1 MKLLKKMRGAMNK
14 LIELIENAKNI
25 AITGH
30 VSPDGDCTGSTLG
43 LYNYII
49 ENYKD
54 KQVRVCLE
62 KPSMKFAFMNGFELI
77 SEDPFVEADL
87 LVTLD
92 ASDRERLG
100 IRGGMLDSAKESIC
114 IDHHVT
120 NTNFAK
126 FNIVEEFRS
135 STCEL
140 LYTLLSEDK
149 ISVTTAMCIYTGI
162 VHDSGVFKYQST
174 TKETMEIAG
183 KLMAKGFDFTK
194 IIDDTYFKKDFNA
207 TKLLGLALTNV
218 KQEFDGK
225 CCYGFLDYNTWSK
238 YVSDKKKMDGIIDN
252 LRNIDGVEIALFMYE
267 TAKNEYKVSLRSINK
282 NVSSIASALGG
293 GGHIRA
299 AGATVYGNIDELL
312 KDTILPMIEKEL
324 NG

>member
-1 MKLLKKMRGAMNK
+1 MNK
-14 LIELIENAKNI
+14 LLDLIENAKNI

-30 VSPDGDCTGSTLG
+30 VSPDGDCTGSTLA
-43 LYNYII
+43 LYNYIT
-49 ENYKD
+49 ENFEG

-62 KPSMKFAFMNGFELI
+62 KPSKKFSYMNGFDLI
-77 SEDPFVEADL
+77 SEDPFLEADL
-87 LVTLD
+87 LVSLD

-100 IRGGMLDSAKESIC
+100 SRGVILDTAKESIC

-126 FNIVEEFRS
+126 FNIVEDFRS

-140 LYTLLSEDK
+140 LYTLLDYDK
-149 ISVTTAMCIYTGI
+149 ISVNTAVCLYTGI

-174 TKETMEIAG
+174 TRQTMEIAG
-183 KLMAKGFDFTK
+183 ALIDKGFDFTK

-207 TKLLGLALTNV
+207 TKLLGLVLTNA
-218 KQEFDGK
+218 KLIFDGK
-225 CCYGFLDYNTWSK
+225 CCYGLLDYDTWTG
-238 YVSDKKKMDGIIDN
+238 YIDDKKKMDGIIDN

-267 TAKNEYKVSLRSINK
+267 TAKDEHKVSLRSINAD
-282 NVSSIASALGG
+282 VSSIATALGG
-293 GGHIRA
+293 GGHMRA
-299 AGATVYGNIDELL
+299 AGATVYGKVDELL
-312 KDTILPMIEKEL
+312 ENTILPMIEKEL

>member
-1 MKLLKKMRGAMNK
+1 MNK
-14 LIELIENAKNI
+14 LLELIENAKNI

-30 VSPDGDCTGSTLG
+30 VSPDGDCTGSTLA
-43 LYNYII
+43 LYNYIT
-49 ENYKD
+49 ENFEG

-62 KPSMKFAFMNGFELI
+62 KPSMKFSYMNGFDLI
-77 SEDPFVEADL
+77 SEDPFLQADL
-87 LVTLD
+87 LVSLD

-100 IRGGMLDSAKESIC
+100 SRGVMLDTAKESIC

-126 FNIVEEFRS
+126 FNIVEYFRS

-140 LYTLLSEDK
+140 LYTLLDYDK
-149 ISVTTAMCIYTGI
+149 ISVNTAVCLYTGI

-174 TKETMEIAG
+174 TRQTMEIAG
-183 KLMAKGFDFTK
+183 ALIDKGFDFTK

-207 TKLLGLALTNV
+207 TKLLGLVLTNA
-218 KQEFDGK
+218 KLIFDGK
-225 CCYGFLDYNTWSK
+225 CCYGLLDYDTWTG
-238 YVSDKKKMDGIIDN
+238 YIDDKKKMDGIIDN

-267 TAKNEYKVSLRSINK
+267 TAKDEHKVSLRSINA
-282 NVSSIASALGG
+282 NVSSIAAALGG
-293 GGHIRA
+293 GGHMRA
-299 AGATVYGNIDELL
+299 AGATVYGKADELL
-312 KDTILPMIEKEL
+312 ENTILPMIKKEL

>member
-1 MKLLKKMRGAMNK
+1 MNK
-14 LIELIENAKNI
+14 LLELIENAKNI

-30 VSPDGDCTGSTLG
+30 VSPDGDCTGSTLA
-43 LYNYII
+43 LYNYIT
-49 ENYKD
+49 ENFEG

-62 KPSMKFAFMNGFELI
+62 KPSMKFSYMNGFDLI
-77 SEDPFVEADL
+77 SEDPFLQADL
-87 LVTLD
+87 LVSLD

-100 IRGGMLDSAKESIC
+100 SRGVMLDTAKNSIC

-126 FNIVEEFRS
+126 FNIVEDFRS

-140 LYTLLSEDK
+140 LYTLLDYDK
-149 ISVTTAMCIYTGI
+149 ISVNTAVCLYTGI

-174 TKETMEIAG
+174 TRQTMEIAG
-183 KLMAKGFDFTK
+183 ALIDKGFDFTK

-207 TKLLGLALTNV
+207 TKLLGLVLTNA
-218 KQEFDGK
+218 KLIFDGK
-225 CCYGFLDYNTWSK
+225 CCYGLLDYDTWTS
-238 YVSDKKKMDGIIDN
+238 YIDDKKKMDGIIDN

-267 TAKNEYKVSLRSINK
+267 TAKDEYKVSLRSINA
-282 NVSSIASALGG
+282 NVSAIATALGG
-293 GGHIRA
+293 GGHMRA
-299 AGATVYGNIDELL
+299 AGATVYGRADELL
-312 KDTILPMIEKEL
+312 ENTILPMIKKEL

>member
-1 MKLLKKMRGAMNK
+1 MNK
-14 LIELIENAKNI
+14 LLDLIENAKNI

-30 VSPDGDCTGSTLG
+30 VSPDGDCTGSTLA
-43 LYNYII
+43 LYNYIT
-49 ENYKD
+49 ENFEG

-62 KPSMKFAFMNGFELI
+62 KPSMKFSYMNGFDLI
-77 SEDPFVEADL
+77 SEDPFLEADL
-87 LVTLD
+87 LVSLD

-100 IRGGMLDSAKESIC
+100 SRGVMLDTAKNSIC

-126 FNIVEEFRS
+126 FNIVEDFRS

-140 LYTLLSEDK
+140 LYTLLDYDK
-149 ISVTTAMCIYTGI
+149 ISVNTAVCLYTGI

-174 TKETMEIAG
+174 TRQTMEIAG
-183 KLMAKGFDFTK
+183 ALIDKGFDFTK

-207 TKLLGLALTNV
+207 TKLLGLVLTNA
-218 KQEFDGK
+218 KLIFDGK
-225 CCYGFLDYNTWSK
+225 CCYGLLDYDTWTG
-238 YVSDKKKMDGIIDN
+238 YIDDKKKMDGIIDN

-267 TAKNEYKVSLRSINK
+267 TAKDEHKVSLRSINA
-282 NVSSIASALGG
+282 NVSSIATALGG
-293 GGHIRA
+293 GGHMRA
-299 AGATVYGNIDELL
+299 AGATVHGKADELL
-312 KDTILPMIEKEL
+312 ENTILPMIKKEL

>member
-1 MKLLKKMRGAMNK
+1 MNK

-43 LYNYII
+43 LYNYIT
-49 ENYKD
+49 ENFEG
-54 KQVRVCLE
+54 KQVKVCLE
-62 KPSMKFAFMNGFELI
+62 KPSMKFSFMNGFELI
-77 SEDPFVEADL
+77 SEDPFMEADL
-87 LVTLD
+87 LVSLD

-100 IRGGMLDSAKESIC
+100 SRGVMLESAAQSIC
-114 IDHHVT
+114 IDHHIT
-120 NTNFAK
+120 NTKFAK
-126 FNIVEEFRS
+126 FNVE
-135 STCEL
+135 
-140 LYTLLSEDK
+140 
-149 ISVTTAMCIYTGI
+149 TAKCLYTGI

-174 TKETMEIAG
+174 TKETMDIAG
-183 KLMAKGFDFTK
+183 ELISKGFDFTK

-207 TKLLGLALTNV
+207 SKLLGLVLTNA
-218 KQEFDGK
+218 KLEFDGK
-225 CCYGFLDYNTWSK
+225 CCYGVLDYDTWSK
-238 YVSDKKKMDGIIDN
+238 YISDKKKMDGIIDN

-299 AGATVYGNIDELL
+299 AGATVYGKADEIL
-312 KDTILPMIEKEL
+312 KNTLLPMIEKEL

>member
-1 MKLLKKMRGAMNK
+1 MNK
-14 LIELIENAKNI
+14 LLELIENAKNI

-30 VSPDGDCTGSTLG
+30 VSPDGDCTGSTLA
-43 LYNYII
+43 LYNYIT
-49 ENYKD
+49 ENFEG

-62 KPSMKFAFMNGFELI
+62 KPSMKFSYMNGFDLI
-77 SEDPFVEADL
+77 SEDPFLEADL
-87 LVTLD
+87 LVSLD

-100 IRGGMLDSAKESIC
+100 SRGVMLDTAKNSIC

-126 FNIVEEFRS
+126 FNIVEDFRS

-140 LYTLLSEDK
+140 LYTLLDYDK
-149 ISVTTAMCIYTGI
+149 ISVNTAVCLYTGI

-174 TKETMEIAG
+174 TRQTMEIAG
-183 KLMAKGFDFTK
+183 ALIDKGFDFTK

-207 TKLLGLALTNV
+207 TKLLGLVLTNA
-218 KQEFDGK
+218 KLIFDGK
-225 CCYGFLDYNTWSK
+225 CCYGLLDYDTWTG
-238 YVSDKKKMDGIIDN
+238 YIDDKKKMDGIIDN

-267 TAKNEYKVSLRSINK
+267 TAKDEHKVSLRSINAD
-282 NVSSIASALGG
+282 VSSIAAALGG
-293 GGHIRA
+293 GGHMRA
-299 AGATVYGNIDELL
+299 AGATVYGKADELL
-312 KDTILPMIEKEL
+312 ENTILPMIKKEL

>member
-1 MKLLKKMRGAMNK
+1 MNK
-14 LIELIENAKNI
+14 LLELIENAKNI

-30 VSPDGDCTGSTLG
+30 VSPDGDCTGSTLA
-43 LYNYII
+43 LYNYIT
-49 ENYKD
+49 ENFEG

-62 KPSMKFAFMNGFELI
+62 KPSMKFSYMNGFDLI
-77 SEDPFVEADL
+77 SEDPFLEADL
-87 LVTLD
+87 LVSLD

-100 IRGGMLDSAKESIC
+100 SRGVMLDTAKESIC

-126 FNIVEEFRS
+126 FNIVEDFRS

-140 LYTLLSEDK
+140 LYTLLDYNK
-149 ISVTTAMCIYTGI
+149 ISVNTAVCLYTGI

-174 TKETMEIAG
+174 TRQTMEIAG
-183 KLMAKGFDFTK
+183 ALIDKGFDFTK

-207 TKLLGLALTNV
+207 TKLLGLVLTNA
-218 KQEFDGK
+218 KLIFDGK
-225 CCYGFLDYNTWSK
+225 CCYGLLDYDTWTG
-238 YVSDKKKMDGIIDN
+238 YIDDKKKMDGIIDN

-267 TAKNEYKVSLRSINK
+267 TAKDEHKVSLRSINAD
-282 NVSSIASALGG
+282 VSSIAAALGG
-293 GGHIRA
+293 GGHMRA
-299 AGATVYGNIDELL
+299 AGATVYGKADELL
-312 KDTILPMIEKEL
+312 ENTILPMIKKEL

>member
-1 MKLLKKMRGAMNK
+1 MNK
-14 LIELIENAKNI
+14 LLELIENAKNI

-30 VSPDGDCTGSTLG
+30 VSPDGDCTGSTLA
-43 LYNYII
+43 LYNYIT
-49 ENYKD
+49 ENFEG

-62 KPSMKFAFMNGFELI
+62 KPSKKFSYMNGFDLI
-77 SEDPFVEADL
+77 SEDPFSEADL

-100 IRGGMLDSAKESIC
+100 SRGVMLDTAKESIC

-126 FNIVEEFRS
+126 FNIVEDFRS

-140 LYTLLSEDK
+140 LYTLLDYDK
-149 ISVTTAMCIYTGI
+149 ISVNTAVCLYTGI

-174 TKETMEIAG
+174 TRQTMEIAG
-183 KLMAKGFDFTK
+183 ALIDKGFDFTK
-194 IIDDTYFKKDFNA
+194 IIDDTYFKKDFKA
-207 TKLLGLALTNV
+207 AKLLGLVLTNA
-218 KQEFDGK
+218 ELIFDGK
-225 CCYGFLDYNTWSK
+225 CCYGLLDYDTWTG
-238 YVSDKKKMDGIIDN
+238 YIDDKKKMDGIIDN

-267 TAKNEYKVSLRSINK
+267 TAKDEHKVSLRSINAD
-282 NVSSIASALGG
+282 VSAIATALGG
-293 GGHIRA
+293 GGHMRA
-299 AGATVYGNIDELL
+299 AGATVYGKADELL
-312 KDTILPMIEKEL
+312 ENTILPMIKKEL

>member
-1 MKLLKKMRGAMNK
+1 MNK
-14 LIELIENAKNI
+14 LLELIENAKNI

-30 VSPDGDCTGSTLG
+30 VSPDGDCTGSTLA
-43 LYNYII
+43 LYNYIT
-49 ENYKD
+49 ENFEG

-62 KPSMKFAFMNGFELI
+62 KPLKKFSYMNGFDLI
-77 SEDPFVEADL
+77 GEDLFSEADL
-87 LVTLD
+87 LVSLD

-100 IRGGMLDSAKESIC
+100 SRGVMLDTAKESIC

-126 FNIVEEFRS
+126 FNIVEDFRS

-140 LYTLLSEDK
+140 LYTLLDSDK
-149 ISVTTAMCIYTGI
+149 VSVETAKCLYTGI

-174 TKETMEIAG
+174 TKETMDIAG
-183 KLMAKGFDFTK
+183 ELISKGFDFTK

-207 TKLLGLALTNV
+207 SKLLGLVLTNA
-218 KQEFDGK
+218 KLEFDGK
-225 CCYGFLDYNTWSK
+225 CCYGVLDYDTWSK
-238 YVSDKKKMDGIIDN
+238 YISDKKKMDGIIDN

-299 AGATVYGNIDELL
+299 AGATVYGKADELL
-312 KDTILPMIEKEL
+312 ENTILPMIKKEL